1 MTLNTLDIVVIKV
14 NPDLSCE
21 ILDCFETEEKAIH
34 FLTKHMNEEYELI
47 DTNMFKV
54 YQKSSVSFDVYRLGY
69 VYKSLECKYHIIDL
83 NM

>member
-1 MTLNTLDIVVIKV
+1 MTLKSLDIAIIKV

-21 ILDCFETEEKAIH
+21 VLDCVENEEKAIH

-47 DTNMFKV
+47 ESTLFKV
-54 YQKSSVSFDVYRLGY
+54 YQKSSVSFEVYRVGY
-69 VYKSLECKYHIIDL
+69 LYKTLECKYHIIDL